1 MPSRSS
7 ADTAPQPR
15 HRGTRLLAAVGLGAL
30 LWLGAR
36 GAGPVPALG
45 PVLDPV
51 RGAWAL
57 SASAGLP
64 ARAEARVQGLGADTR
79 VLYDDRAVPHIFAA
93 SEADAWRA
101 LGYVTARDRLFQLD
115 LQARAGG
122 GTLTELL
129 GAQAL
134 RADRATRGLGMG
146 RAAERIVAAAT
157 GDERQSLEAYAAGVN
172 AYIDAMAPR
181 DLPLEYR
188 LLGRRPARWSPLRSV
203 QVVLRM
209 QHTLTRNDVDL
220 EHLRAAAAVGE
231 AAADALF
238 PLHSPIQEPIQPS
251 PGEPRQV
258 PMTVPPPGAPDSAA
272 TVALAEAKTEAAVEA
287 EAVPEAGAAAKVKLL
302 ASLADAGRRRRGA
315 SDGDALGSNNWA
327 VAPGRTRAGPAL
339 LAGDPHLDLTLP
351 SVWYEAR
358 IQVPGVVDAYGVTIP
373 GLPAILL
380 GFNRDLAWSFTNSE
394 ADLMDRWIERVDDP
408 ARPSSYL
415 LDDSWVPI
423 VTRLE
428 AYLDP
433 DGDTLALDT
442 VRFSHRGPMRRLGR
456 RWLSTRWTALEGSG
470 ALGAIHRAARARSAR
485 AWLDAMTTWG
495 SPPQNLLVADRAGTI
510 GIRTTGRFPIRAGA
524 GRGDRVHDGTTRASD
539 WIGDWAPPAWPQ
551 LINPAQGFLASA
563 NQEPQDPRDQPHYLG
578 ANWLAPWRALR
589 INHLLRHDSAVT
601 AETMRRWQTDPGS
614 ARAEHFV
621 PYLVGAARTQTADTA
636 LAHAASLLAAWDC
649 RYMLASEA
657 ATLFEAVM
665 PEITARLWDELPAEV
680 HPGAG
685 ALLALL
691 DERDNAWWDD
701 RHTPE
706 RVEHRDDILVG
717 ALRAGYGATVRTH
730 GAPEAGG
737 WRWSSVHR
745 IDINHL
751 LGIPSLSARNLSVP
765 GGPSTISPSSVTG
778 GTEGSSWRMVV
789 ELGPTVRGWGTY
801 PGGQSGN
808 PASPRYDDRL
818 AEWTRGGLSALR
830 FPPAA
835 AEIHASARLVLRPLR

>member
-1 MPSRSS
+1 MPSRLS
-7 ADTAPQPR
+7 ADPARPAR
-15 HRGTRLLAAVGLGAL
+15 NRGTRLLAAAALGAL

-36 GAGPVPALG
+36 GAGPIPPLG

-57 SASAGLP
+57 AESADLP
-64 ARAEARVQGLGADTR
+64 ARAEARIRGLGADTR
-79 VLYDDRAVPHIFAA
+79 VLYDDRAVPHIFAG

-146 RAAERIVAAAT
+146 RAAERIAAAAA

-172 AYIDAMAPR
+172 AYIDALALR

-209 QHTLTRNDVDL
+209 QHRLTRNDVDL

-251 PGEPRQV
+251 PGEPRNV

-272 TVALAEAKTEAAVEA
+272 SVALAETGTDAV
-287 EAVPEAGAAAKVKLL
+287 VEAGARATDV
-302 ASLADAGRRRRGA
+302 
-315 SDGDALGSNNWA
+315 DALGSNNWA
-327 VAPGRTRAGPAL
+327 VAPARTLAGTAL

-358 IQVPGVVDAYGVTIP
+358 IQVPGVVDVYGVTIP
-373 GLPAILL
+373 GLPAILI

-415 LDDSWVPI
+415 LDDGWISI

-428 AYLDP
+428 AYLGP
-433 DGDTLALDT
+433 DGDTLAVDT
-442 VRFSHRGPMRRLGR
+442 VRFSHRGPMRRLGT

-510 GIRTTGRFPIRAGA
+510 AIRTTGRFPIRSGA

-539 WIGDWAPPAWPQ
+539 WIGDWAPSAWPQ
-551 LINPAQGFLASA
+551 SINPAQGFLASA
-563 NQEPQDPRDQPHYLG
+563 NQEPQDPRDQPRYLG
-578 ANWLAPWRALR
+578 ADWLAPWRALR

-621 PYLVGAARTQTADTA
+621 AYLVHAARTRTADTA
-636 LAHAASLLAAWDC
+636 LAHAASLLAAWDRC
-649 RYMLASEA
+649 YTLTTEA

-665 PEITARLWDELPAEV
+665 PEITVRLWDELPAGIL
-680 HPGAG
+680 PGAG
-685 ALLALL
+685 AVLALL
-691 DERDNAWWDD
+691 DDPDNAWWDD
-701 RHTPE
+701 RRTPE
-706 RVEHRDDILVG
+706 RVERRDDILAG
-717 ALRAGYGATVRTH
+717 ALRAGYATTVRAH
-730 GAPEAGG
+730 GVPEAGG
-737 WRWSSVHR
+737 WRWSDVHR
-745 IDINHL
+745 IDISHL
-751 LGIPSLSARNLSVP
+751 LGIPSLSVRNLSIP
-765 GGPSTISPSSVTG
+765 GGPSTISPSSAAG

-818 AEWTRGGLSALR
+818 AEWTRGELSALR

-835 AEIHASARLVLRPLR
+835 EEIHASARLVLRPVQ

>member
-1 MPSRSS
+1 M
-7 ADTAPQPR
+7 
-15 HRGTRLLAAVGLGAL
+15 
-30 LWLGAR
+30 
-36 GAGPVPALG
+36 
-45 PVLDPV
+45 

-57 SASAGLP
+57 AASAGLP
-64 ARAEARVQGLGADTR
+64 ARAEARIRGLGADTR

-93 SEADAWRA
+93 SETDAWRA

-129 GAQAL
+129 GAPAL
-134 RADRATRGLGMG
+134 GTDRATRGLGMG

-172 AYIDAMAPR
+172 AYLDAMPLR

-203 QVVLRM
+203 QVMLRM

-220 EHLRAAAAVGE
+220 EHLGAAAAVGE

-251 PGEPRQV
+251 RGEPRRLPV
-258 PMTVPPPGAPDSAA
+258 RVPPPGAPDSAA
-272 TVALAEAKTEAAVEA
+272 AVALAEAGA
-287 EAVPEAGAAAKVKLL
+287 EAGW
-302 ASLADAGRRRRGA
+302 RRRGA

-327 VAPGRTRAGPAL
+327 VAPARTRAGAAL

-358 IQVPGVVDAYGVTIP
+358 IQVPGVVDAYGVIIP

-408 ARPSSYL
+408 ARPSRYL
-415 LDDSWVPI
+415 LDGTWEPI

-428 AYLDP
+428 AYLGP
-433 DGDTLALDT
+433 EGDTLALDT
-442 VRFSHRGPMRRLGR
+442 MRFSHRGPMRRLGT
-456 RWLSTRWTALEGSG
+456 RWLSTRWTALESSG
-470 ALGAIHRAARARSAR
+470 ALGAIHRAARARSVQ
-485 AWLDAMTTWG
+485 AWLDAMTGWG

-510 GIRTTGRFPIRAGA
+510 AVRTTGRFPIRAGA

-539 WIGDWAPPAWPQ
+539 WTGDWAPSEWPQ
-551 LINPAQGFLASA
+551 STNPAQGFLASA

-589 INHLLRHDSAVT
+589 INHLLRGDSAVT
-601 AETMRRWQTDPGS
+601 TETMRRWQTDPGS
-614 ARAEHFV
+614 ARAEHYV
-621 PYLVGAARTQTADTA
+621 PYLVRAARTLPADTA
-636 LAHAASLLAAWDC
+636 LAHAASLLAAWDR
-649 RYMLASEA
+649 RYTLASEA

-665 PEITARLWDELPAEV
+665 PEITARMWDELPAGILPG
-680 HPGAG
+680 PGAV
-685 ALLALL
+685 LALL
-691 DERDNAWWDD
+691 DDPDNVWWDD
-701 RHTPE
+701 RRTLD
-706 RVEHRDDILVG
+706 RVERRDDILAG
-717 ALRAGYGATVRTH
+717 ALRAGYAATVRAH
-730 GAPEAGG
+730 GVPEAGG

-745 IDINHL
+745 IDIPHV

-789 ELGPTVRGWGTY
+789 ELGPTVRAWGTY

-808 PASPRYDDRL
+808 PASPRYDDRI

-835 AEIHASARLVLRPLR
+835 TEIHASAHLVLHPLR

>member
-1 MPSRSS
+1 MPSPSS
-7 ADTAPQPR
+7 VDTDPAAR
-15 HRGTRLLAAVGLGAL
+15 HRAPRFLAAAGLGAL

-36 GAGPVPALG
+36 GVGPVPALG

-57 SASAGLP
+57 AASAKLP
-64 ARAEARVQGLGADTR
+64 AHAEARVRGLGADTR

-93 SEADAWRA
+93 TETDAWRA

-134 RADRATRGLGMG
+134 PADQATRGLGMG

-157 GDERQSLEAYAAGVN
+157 GDERQSLDAYAAGVN
-172 AYIDAMAPR
+172 AYIDAMTLR

-209 QHTLTRNDVDL
+209 QHRLTRNDVDL

-251 PGEPRQV
+251 PGEPRRV
-258 PMTVPPPGAPDSAA
+258 PVTMPPPGAPDSAA
-272 TVALAEAKTEAAVEA
+272 RVALAEAVTEAADGG
-287 EAVPEAGAAAKVKLL
+287 PRSGP
-302 ASLADAGRRRRGA
+302 

-327 VAPGRTRAGPAL
+327 VAPARTRTGTAL
-339 LAGDPHLDLTLP
+339 LAGDPHLDLSLP

-358 IQVPGVVDAYGVTIP
+358 IQVPGVVDVYGVTIP
-373 GLPAILL
+373 GLPAILI

-408 ARPSSYL
+408 VRPSSYL
-415 LDDSWVPI
+415 LDNAWVPI

-428 AYLDP
+428 AYLGP

-442 VRFSHRGPMRRLGR
+442 VRFSHRGPMRLSGA
-456 RWLSTRWTALEGSG
+456 RWLSTRWTALETSG

-485 AWLDAMTTWG
+485 AWLDAMTAWG

-510 GIRTTGRFPIRAGA
+510 AIRTTGRFPLRAGA

-539 WIGDWAPPAWPQ
+539 WIGDWAPSAWP
-551 LINPAQGFLASA
+551 LSINPAQGFLASA

-578 ANWLAPWRALR
+578 ASWLAPWRALR
-589 INHLLRHDSAVT
+589 INQLLRHDSAVT
-601 AETMRRWQTDPGS
+601 AETMQRWQTDPGS

-621 PYLVGAARTQTADTA
+621 PYLVRAVRTQAADTA
-636 LAHAASLLAAWDC
+636 LAHAAGLLAAWDR
-649 RYMLASEA
+649 RYTLTTEA
-657 ATLFEAVM
+657 ATLFEAAM
-665 PEITARLWDELPAEV
+665 PEITARLWDELPAGLL
-680 HPGAG
+680 PGAG
-685 ALLALL
+685 AVLALL
-691 DERDNAWWDD
+691 DDPDNVWWDD
-701 RHTPE
+701 RRTPE
-706 RVEHRDDILVG
+706 RVERRDDILAG
-717 ALRAGYGATVRTH
+717 ALRAGYAATVRAH
-730 GAPEAGG
+730 GVPEAGG
-737 WRWSSVHR
+737 WRWSDVHR
-745 IDINHL
+745 IDISHL
-751 LGIPSLSARNLSVP
+751 LGIPSLSVRNLSVP
-765 GGPSTISPSSVTG
+765 GGPSTISPSSATG
-778 GTEGSSWRMVV
+778 GTEGASWRMVV
-789 ELGPTVRGWGTY
+789 ELGPTIRGWGTY

-808 PASPRYDDRL
+808 PASSRYDDRL
-818 AEWTRGGLSALR
+818 GEWAQGGLSPLR

-835 AEIHASARLVLRPLR
+835 TEIHASARLVLRPLR

>member
-1 MPSRSS
+1 MPTRSS
-7 ADTAPQPR
+7 AHTTPR
-15 HRGTRLLAAVGLGAL
+15 GRYRGTRLLAGTGLGAL

-36 GAGPVPALG
+36 GAGPVPPLG
-45 PVLDPV
+45 PLLDPV

-57 SASAGLP
+57 AASAGLP
-64 ARAEARVQGLGADTR
+64 ARAEARIQGLGADTR

-129 GAQAL
+129 GARAL
-134 RADRATRGLGMG
+134 QADRATRGLGMG
-146 RAAERIVAAAT
+146 HAAERIVAAAT

-172 AYIDAMAPR
+172 AYIDALAAR
-181 DLPLEYR
+181 DVPLEYR
-188 LLGRRPARWSPLRSV
+188 LLGRRPARWSPLRSA

-231 AAADALF
+231 AAANALF

-251 PGEPRQV
+251 PGEPRQI
-258 PMTVPPPGAPDSAA
+258 PATVPPPGAPDSSAR
-272 TVALAEAKTEAAVEA
+272 VALAEVGTEA
-287 EAVPEAGAAAKVKLL
+287 EAGGRAK
-302 ASLADAGRRRRGA
+302 A
-315 SDGDALGSNNWA
+315 SDDDAVGSNNWA
-327 VAPGRTRAGPAL
+327 VAPARTRAGAAL

-408 ARPSSYL
+408 ARPSSYQ
-415 LDDSWVPI
+415 LDQAWVPI
-423 VTRLE
+423 VARLE
-428 AYLDP
+428 AYLGP
-433 DGDTLALDT
+433 GGDTLALDT
-442 VRFSHRGPMRRLGR
+442 VRFSHRGPMRRLGT
-456 RWLSTRWTALEGSG
+456 RWLSTRWTALESSG
-470 ALGAIHRAARARSAR
+470 AIGAIHRAARARSAKE
-485 AWLDAMTTWG
+485 WLDAMTSWD

-510 GIRTTGRFPIRAGA
+510 AIRTTGRFPIRAGG
-524 GRGDRVHDGTTRASD
+524 GRGDRVHDGRSRASD
-539 WIGDWAPPAWPQ
+539 WTGNWPPGAWPQ
-551 LINPAQGFLASA
+551 STNPAQGFLASA

-578 ANWLAPWRALR
+578 ADWLAPWRALR
-589 INHLLRHDSAVT
+589 INHLLRGDSVVT

-614 ARAEHFV
+614 ARADYYV
-621 PYLVGAARTQTADTA
+621 PYLVRAARTQPTDTG
-636 LAHAASLLAAWDC
+636 LAHAASLLAAWDR
-649 RYMLASEA
+649 RYTLASEV

-665 PEITARLWDELPAEV
+665 PEITARMWDELPAGLS
-680 HPGAG
+680 PGIG
-685 ALLALL
+685 AFLALL
-691 DERDNAWWDD
+691 DDPDNAWWDD
-701 RHTPE
+701 RRTPGHVE
-706 RVEHRDDILVG
+706 RRDDILAG
-717 ALRAGYGATVRTH
+717 ALRAGYAATVRAH
-730 GAPEAGG
+730 GRPEAGG

-745 IDINHL
+745 IGISHL
-751 LGIPSLSARNLSVP
+751 LGIPSLSARDLSVP

-818 AEWTRGGLSALR
+818 AEWVRGGLSALR
-830 FPPAA
+830 FPPTEG
-835 AEIHASARLVLRPLR
+835 EIQASSRLVLRPLP

>member
-1 MPSRSS
+1 M
-7 ADTAPQPR
+7 R
-15 HRGTRLLAAVGLGAL
+15 HRGTRLLAAGGLGAL

-57 SASAGLP
+57 AASADLP
-64 ARAEARVQGLGADTR
+64 ARAEARIRGLGADTR

-172 AYIDAMAPR
+172 AYIDAMALR

-238 PLHSPIQEPIQPS
+238 PLHSPIQEPIQPW
-251 PGEPRQV
+251 PGEPRRV
-258 PMTVPPPGAPDSAA
+258 PLTVPPPGAPDSAA
-272 TVALAEAKTEAAVEA
+272 TVALAEAET
-287 EAVPEAGAAAKVKLL
+287 AAKVKLL
-302 ASLADAGRRRRGA
+302 ASLPDAGRPRRGA

-327 VAPGRTRAGPAL
+327 VAPARTRAGTAL

-358 IQVPGVVDAYGVTIP
+358 IHVPGVVDAYGVTIP

-415 LDDSWVPI
+415 LDDAWAPI

-428 AYLDP
+428 AYLGP

-442 VRFSHRGPMRRLGR
+442 VRFSHRGPMRRLGT
-456 RWLSTRWTALEGSG
+456 RWLSTRWTALEAGG

-510 GIRTTGRFPIRAGA
+510 AIRTTGRFPIRAGA
-524 GRGDRVHDGTTRASD
+524 GRGDRVHDGSTRASD
-539 WIGDWAPPAWPQ
+539 WVGDWAPSAWPQ
-551 LINPAQGFLASA
+551 STNPAQGFLASA
-563 NQEPQDPRDQPHYLG
+563 NQEPQDPRAQPHYLG

-589 INHLLRHDSAVT
+589 INQLLQHDSAVT

-621 PYLVGAARTQTADTA
+621 PYLARAGRTQTADTA
-636 LAHAASLLAAWDC
+636 LAHAVSLLAAWDR
-649 RYMLASEA
+649 RYTLTTEA

-665 PEITARLWDELPAEV
+665 AEITAHLWDELPAGLL
-680 HPGAG
+680 PGSG
-685 ALLALL
+685 AVLALL
-691 DERDNAWWDD
+691 DDPDNVWWDD
-701 RHTPE
+701 RRTRD
-706 RVEHRDDILVG
+706 RVERRDDVLND
-717 ALRAGYGATVRTH
+717 ALRAGYAAAVRAH
-730 GAPEAGG
+730 GPPEGGG
-737 WRWSSVHR
+737 WRWSRVHHIG
-745 IDINHL
+745 IDHL
-751 LGIPSLSARNLSVP
+751 LGLPSLSAQGISTS
-765 GGPSTISPSSVTG
+765 GGPSTISPSSTTG
-778 GTEGSSWRMVV
+778 GGDGSSWRMVV

-808 PASPRYDDRL
+808 PASSRYDDRL
-818 AEWTRGGLSALR
+818 GSWIRGELSELR
-830 FPPAA
+830 FPPTDAGLR
-835 AEIHASARLVLRPLR
+835 ASSSLLLHRP

>member
-7 ADTAPQPR
+7 SETTPLPR
-15 HRGTRLLAAVGLGAL
+15 SRPTRLAAAAALGAL

-36 GAGPVPALG
+36 GAGPIPPLG

-57 SASAGLP
+57 AASAGLP
-64 ARAEARVQGLGADTR
+64 AQTEARIRGLSSDTR

-93 SEADAWRA
+93 SETDAWRA

-134 RADRATRGLGMG
+134 RADRATRALGMG

-172 AYIDAMAPR
+172 AYLDAMTLR
-181 DLPLEYR
+181 ELPLEYR
-188 LLGRRPARWSPLRSV
+188 LLDRRPARWSPLRSV
-203 QVVLRM
+203 QVILRM

-251 PGEPRQV
+251 TGEPRQV
-258 PMTVPPPGAPDSAA
+258 PVTVPPPGAPDSAA
-272 TVALAEAKTEAAVEA
+272 TVALAEVEPEPEA
-287 EAVPEAGAAAKVKLL
+287 EAGLVSP
-302 ASLADAGRRRRGA
+302 LADAGRPHRAA

-327 VAPGRTRAGPAL
+327 VAPARTRAGAAL

-408 ARPSSYL
+408 ARPSRYL
-415 LDDSWVPI
+415 LDGTWVPI
-423 VTRLE
+423 VPRLE
-428 AYLDP
+428 AYLGP
-433 DGDTLALDT
+433 GGDTLALDT
-442 VRFSHRGPMRRLGR
+442 VRFSHRGPMRRLGA
-456 RWLSTRWTALEGSG
+456 RWLSTRWTALESSG
-470 ALGAIHRAARARSAR
+470 ALGAIHRAARARSAS

-495 SPPQNLLVADRAGTI
+495 SPPQNLLVADRGGTI
-510 GIRTTGRFPIRAGA
+510 AVRTTGRFPIRAGA

-539 WIGDWAPPAWPQ
+539 WIGDWAASEWPQ
-551 LINPAQGFLASA
+551 STNPAQGFLASA
-563 NQEPQDPRDQPHYLG
+563 NQEPQDPRDQPRYLG
-578 ANWLAPWRALR
+578 ANWPAPWRALR
-589 INHLLRHDSAVT
+589 INHLLRGDSAVT

-614 ARAEHFV
+614 ARAEHYV
-621 PYLVGAARTQTADTA
+621 PYLVRAARTRPADTT
-636 LAHAASLLAAWDC
+636 LAHAASLLAAWDR
-649 RYMLASEA
+649 RYTLASEA

-665 PEITARLWDELPAEV
+665 PEVTARMWDELPAEIL
-680 HPGAG
+680 PGTG
-685 ALLALL
+685 VFLPLL
-691 DERDNAWWDD
+691 DDPDNVWWDD
-701 RHTPE
+701 RRTRD
-706 RVEHRDDILVG
+706 RVERRDDVLSD
-717 ALRAGYGATVRTH
+717 ALRAGYAATVRAH
-730 GAPEAGG
+730 GPPETGG
-737 WRWSSVHR
+737 WRWSRVHH
-745 IDINHL
+745 IDIDHV
-751 LGIPSLSARNLSVP
+751 LGLPSLSAQGISTS
-765 GGPSTISPSSVTG
+765 GGPSTISPSSTTG
-778 GTEGSSWRMVV
+778 GGEGSSWRMVV

-808 PASPRYDDRL
+808 PASSRYDDRL
-818 AEWTRGGLSALR
+818 GTWMRGELSELR
-830 FPPAA
+830 FPPTA
-835 AEIHASARLVLRPLR
+835 AELRASSVLLLRRP

>member
-1 MPSRSS
+1 MPSRPSV
-7 ADTAPQPR
+7 DTSRPAR
-15 HRGTRLLAAVGLGAL
+15 DRGRRLLAATALGAL
-30 LWLGAR
+30 LWLGVR
-36 GAGPVPALG
+36 GAGPIPPLG

-57 SASAGLP
+57 AASARLP
-64 ARAEARVQGLGADTR
+64 ARAEARIRGLSADTR

-93 SEADAWRA
+93 SETDAWRA

-134 RADRATRGLGMG
+134 RADRATRELGMG

-157 GDERQSLEAYAAGVN
+157 GEERQSLEAYAAGVN
-172 AYIDAMAPR
+172 AYLDAMPQR
-181 DLPLEYR
+181 DVPLEYR

-203 QVVLRM
+203 QVMLRM

-231 AAADALF
+231 AAAAALF

-251 PGEPRQV
+251 AGEPRQV
-258 PMTVPPPGAPDSAA
+258 QVTVPPPGAPDSAA
-272 TVALAEAKTEAAVEA
+272 TLALAEAEAAAESEA
-287 EAVPEAGAAAKVKLL
+287 AGFPVLGI
-302 ASLADAGRRRRGA
+302 SGRRRVA
-315 SDGDALGSNNWA
+315 SDDDALGSNNWA
-327 VAPGRTRAGPAL
+327 VAPARTRAGSAL

-358 IQVPGVVDAYGVTIP
+358 IQVSGVVDAYGVTIP

-408 ARPSSYL
+408 TRPSRYL
-415 LDDSWVPI
+415 LDGTWVPI
-423 VTRLE
+423 AIRLE
-428 AYLDP
+428 PYLGP
-433 DGDTLALDT
+433 NGDTLALDT
-442 VRFSHRGPMRRLGR
+442 VRFSHRGPMRRLGT
-456 RWLSTRWTALEGSG
+456 RWLSTRWTALESDG

-485 AWLDAMTTWG
+485 EWLDAMTAWG

-510 GIRTTGRFPIRAGA
+510 AIRTTGRFPIRAGT

-539 WIGDWAPPAWPQ
+539 WIGDWAPAEWPQ
-551 LINPAQGFLASA
+551 SMRPAQGFLASA
-563 NQEPQDPRDQPHYLG
+563 NQEPQDPRDQPRYLG
-578 ANWLAPWRALR
+578 ADWPAPWRALR
-589 INHLLRHDSAVT
+589 INHLLRGDSAVT
-601 AETMRRWQTDPGS
+601 AETMRRWQIDPGS
-614 ARAEHFV
+614 ARAAHYV
-621 PYLVGAARTQTADTA
+621 PYLVRAARTQPADTA
-636 LAHAASLLAAWDC
+636 LAHAASLLAAWDR
-649 RYMLASEA
+649 RYTLASEA
-657 ATLFEAVM
+657 PTLFEAAM
-665 PEITARLWDELPAEV
+665 PEIPARTWDELPAGLL
-680 HPGAG
+680 PGTG
-685 ALLALL
+685 AFLALL
-691 DERDNAWWDD
+691 DDPDNAWWDD
-701 RHTPE
+701 RRTPE
-706 RVEHRDDILVG
+706 HVERRDDILTG
-717 ALRAGYGATVRTH
+717 ALRAGYAATVRAH
-730 GAPEAGG
+730 GPPEAGG
-737 WRWSSVHR
+737 WGWSSVHR
-745 IDINHL
+745 IDINHV
-751 LGIPSLSARNLSVP
+751 LGIPSLSARDLSVP
-765 GGPSTISPSSVTG
+765 GGPSTISPSSATG

-808 PASPRYDDRL
+808 PISPRYDDRL

-835 AEIHASARLVLRPLR
+835 TEIHASARLVLRPLR